1 MVQKRAVHTRSIVD
15 RKDRAGWEM
24 NGKTHIYERAKTHLE
39 TIIKQHPGSPLSEE
53 KAKALDDVVSA
64 IAKDAGVEIPL
75 AKP

>member
-1 MVQKRAVHTRSIVD
+1 
-15 RKDRAGWEM
+15 M